1 MQLKPIKPS
10 KISDAIADQLRELI
24 RSGALKP
31 GERLPSERELVDQL
45 GVSRPSVREALLK
58 MEARG
63 LVTSRQGGGT
73 FVCDVLAPS
82 IVNPLAD
89 LMRGSPEAISD
100 VLECRH
106 GLEELAASYAALR
119 ATASDREIIHEK
131 FQALAEAN
139 AAGDLERSAAA
150 DAEFHMAIAEASHN
164 FALVH
169 ITRSLFDLLSTQMQS
184 NWERLLMDPESC
196 AQIHDQHQYIFEAII
211 STDPDMARNA
221 AHTHLSYIGR
231 RLKELGDRGDR
242 GRSNH
247 PPHTQPES
255 FEIE

>member
-10 KISDAIADQLRELI
+10 KISDAITEQLKELI
-24 RSGALKP
+24 RNGALKP
-31 GERLPSERELVDQL
+31 GDRLPAERELVDQL

-58 MEARG
+58 LEAKG
-63 LVTSRQGGGT
+63 MITSRQGGGT
-73 FVCDVLAPS
+73 YVADVLAPS

-89 LMRGSPEAISD
+89 LMRDNPEAISD

-119 ATASDREIIHEK
+119 ATADDRDLIREK
-131 FQALAEAN
+131 FQALADAN
-139 AAGDLERSAAA
+139 AAGDLERSANA

-169 ITRSLFDLLSTQMQS
+169 ITRSLFDLLSTQMLS
-184 NWERLLMDPESC
+184 NWERLMMNPKTCE
-196 AQIHDQHQYIFEAII
+196 QIHDQHQYIYEAIA
-211 STDPDMARNA
+211 SGDPDMARNA

-231 RLKELGDRGDR
+231 SLRELGEPGGKRRRATAD
-242 GRSNH
+242 
-247 PPHTQPES
+247 
-255 FEIE
+255 

>member
-10 KISDAIADQLRELI
+10 KISDAISEQLKELI
-24 RSGALKP
+24 RNGALKP
-31 GERLPSERELVDQL
+31 GDRLPSERELVEQL

-58 MEARG
+58 LEAKG

-73 FVCDVLAPS
+73 FVSDVLAPS

-89 LMRGSPEAISD
+89 LMRDNPEAVSD

-131 FQALAEAN
+131 FRALAEASESR
-139 AAGDLERSAAA
+139 DLERSATA
-150 DAEFHMAIAEASHN
+150 DSEFHMAIAEASHN
-164 FALVH
+164 FALIH
-169 ITRSLFDLLSTQMQS
+169 ITRSLFDLLSTQMLS
-184 NWERLLMDPESC
+184 NWEHLLTNPESC
-196 AQIHDQHQYIFEAII
+196 EQIHDQHQYIFEAII
-211 STDPDMARNA
+211 SGDPDMARNA

-231 RLKELGDRGDR
+231 CLKDITERNNRNASSLLRHARVDNGG
-242 GRSNH
+242 
-247 PPHTQPES
+247 
-255 FEIE
+255 FK